1 MSSPIP
7 PGKALFFRK
16 TEGLSHE
23 EGCFPQ
29 MPKEWGEHVC
39 EIGCLPDC
47 IPTPRSISYP
57 GFYLKSCRH
66 GNQRKYNA
74 LLITHRKSMNSRNQ
88 DTTQGAQLSI
98 ERRGSDALV
107 IVLSGSWKLDHDL
120 PTAEEA
126 LNEADSGKPVKRI
139 AFDTSGMSD
148 WDSGLLT
155 FLIRIRDHFAQGK
168 IELETEGLPE
178 GARRLLGLASAV
190 PERKGARKT
199 SKQESF
205 LAVVGRET
213 MSFFQSLKEML
224 EFIGETTAAFA
235 RLLGGKATVNRS
247 DLFALMQ
254 QCGSDAL
261 PIVSLI
267 SLLVGLI
274 IAFVGAVQLRM
285 FGAQLYVADLVAI
298 GMVRV
303 MSAVMTGIIMAGRTG
318 AAFAAELG
326 TMQVNEEIDA
336 LETLGISPMEYLVL
350 PRMLALVIMMPLL
363 CLYADLMALLG
374 GLIVGVGMLGLGMMQ
389 YLNETRVSLTMT
401 NLLIGLF
408 HCTVFGAIVAIAGCL
423 RGMQCGRSASAV
435 GGAATSAVVTGIVG
449 IIVATAIITIV
460 CEMVGI

>member
-1 MSSPIP
+1 MIQR
-7 PGKALFFRK
+7 RK
-16 TEGLSHE
+16 DVNST
-23 EGCFPQ
+23 
-29 MPKEWGEHVC
+29 
-39 EIGCLPDC
+39 
-47 IPTPRSISYP
+47 
-57 GFYLKSCRH
+57 
-66 GNQRKYNA
+66 NQN
-74 LLITHRKSMNSRNQ
+74 MNQ
-88 DTTQGAQLSI
+88 DARISL
-98 ERRGSDALV
+98 ERRGGDTLTIV
-107 IVLSGSWKLDHDL
+107 ISGSWKLEHEL
-120 PTAEEA
+120 PSADET
-126 LNEADSGKPVKRI
+126 LKEADSGKPLKRI

-155 FLIRIRDHFAQGK
+155 FLIRIKDHFAQKK
-168 IELETEGLPE
+168 IELQTEGLPE
-178 GARRLLGLASAV
+178 GARRLLHLASAV

-199 SKQESF
+199 FKQESF
-205 LAVVGRET
+205 LAVIGRET
-213 MSFFQSLKEML
+213 ISFFQSLGEML
-224 EFIGETTAAFA
+224 EFIGETTAALA
-235 RLLGGKATVNRS
+235 KLLVGKATLNRS
-247 DLFALMQ
+247 DLLDLMQ
-254 QCGSDAL
+254 RCGSDAL

-350 PRMLALVIMMPLL
+350 PRILALIVMMPLL

-374 GLIVGVGMLGLGMMQ
+374 GLIVGVGMLGLGMTQ
-389 YLNETRVSLTMT
+389 YLNETRVSLTLS

-435 GGAATSAVVTGIVG
+435 GGATTSAVVTGIVG
-449 IIVATAIITIV
+449 IIVATAVITVV
-460 CEMVGI
+460 CEVVGI

>member
-1 MSSPIP
+1 M
-7 PGKALFFRK
+7 
-16 TEGLSHE
+16 E
-23 EGCFPQ
+23 
-29 MPKEWGEHVC
+29 
-39 EIGCLPDC
+39 
-47 IPTPRSISYP
+47 RS
-57 GFYLKSCRH
+57 
-66 GNQRKYNA
+66 
-74 LLITHRKSMNSRNQ
+74 
-88 DTTQGAQLSI
+88 
-98 ERRGSDALV
+98 GSDSLLM
-107 IVLSGSWKLDHDL
+107 VLSGSWQLEREL
-120 PTAEEA
+120 PSADQVLRDMPSGEPVRSIAFNTEA
-126 LNEADSGKPVKRI
+126 LAG
-139 AFDTSGMSD
+139 

-155 FLIRIRDHFAQGK
+155 FLITLRNHCARSEIA
-168 IELETEGLPE
+168 LETGGLPE
-178 GARRLLGLASAV
+178 GARRLLELASAV
-190 PERKGARKT
+190 PERKGARRTFKH
-199 SKQESF
+199 ESF
-205 LAVVGRET
+205 LAVIGRET
-213 MSFFQSLKEML
+213 TSFFQSLREML
-224 EFIGETTAAFA
+224 EFIGETTVASTK
-235 RLLGGKATVNRS
+235 LLAGKATINRS

-274 IAFVGAVQLRM
+274 IAFVGAVQLKM

-374 GLIVGVGMLGLGMMQ
+374 GLIVGVGMLGLGMRE
-389 YLNETRVSLTMT
+389 YLNETMVSLTMV
-401 NLLIGLF
+401 NLLIGLL
-408 HCTVFGAIVAIAGCL
+408 HCTVFGAIVAIAGCM

-449 IIVATAIITIV
+449 IIVATAVITVV
-460 CEMVGI
+460 CQMVGV

>member
-1 MSSPIP
+1 
-7 PGKALFFRK
+7 
-16 TEGLSHE
+16 
-23 EGCFPQ
+23 
-29 MPKEWGEHVC
+29 
-39 EIGCLPDC
+39 
-47 IPTPRSISYP
+47 
-57 GFYLKSCRH
+57 
-66 GNQRKYNA
+66 
-74 LLITHRKSMNSRNQ
+74 MNSQNQ
-88 DTTQGAQLSI
+88 NTARSARI
-98 ERRGSDALV
+98 SVERRGDDALM
-107 IVLSGSWKLDHDL
+107 IILSGSWKLEQEL
-120 PTAEEA
+120 PSVDETLREV
-126 LNEADSGKPVKRI
+126 DSGKPVRRI
-139 AFDTSGMSD
+139 AFDTSAMSD

-155 FLIRIRDHFAQGK
+155 SLIRIREHFAQTK

-178 GARRLLGLASAV
+178 GVRRLLDLASAV

-199 SKQESF
+199 FKHESF
-205 LAVVGRET
+205 LAVVGLET
-213 MSFFQSLKEML
+213 MSFFRSLREML

-235 RLLGGKATVNRS
+235 NLLGGKATVNRS

-274 IAFVGAVQLRM
+274 IAFVGAVQLKM
-285 FGAQLYVADLVAI
+285 FGAQIYVADLVAI

-350 PRMLALVIMMPLL
+350 PRMLALIAMMPLL
-363 CLYADLMALLG
+363 CLFADLMALVG
-374 GLIVGVGMLGLGMMQ
+374 GLIVGVGMLGLGLME
-389 YLNETRVSLTMT
+389 YLNQTRAALTMT
-401 NLLIGLF
+401 NLWIGLF

-449 IIVATAIITIV
+449 IIVATAMITVV
-460 CEMVGI
+460 CEVVGI